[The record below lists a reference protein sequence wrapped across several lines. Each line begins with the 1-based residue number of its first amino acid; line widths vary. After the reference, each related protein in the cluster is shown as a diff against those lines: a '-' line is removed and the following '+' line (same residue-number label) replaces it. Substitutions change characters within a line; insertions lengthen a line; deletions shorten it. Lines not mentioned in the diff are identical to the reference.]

1 MKNKFSIIIPIYNE
15 AENILKLVREII
27 KTLENN
33 YLYEII
39 IVDDFSNDKTEEI
52 LKSSY
57 FSDCQI
63 IRHKKNKGQSESIRT
78 GILLS
83 KYNSIITLDGDLQN
97 DPSDIPKLIDIYQN
111 KEINYDLVGGV
122 RKKRMDN
129 LIKKISSL
137 FANYVRKFI
146 LNDDCNDTGCG
157 LKIFTK
163 RIFLEFPFF
172 NGIHRFLPALFKG
185 YGYNTIFINV
195 NHRKRVAGLSKYGT
209 LTRLYFGIIDIIKV
223 KKIINNQKAKHV

>member
-1 MKNKFSIIIPIYNE
+1 MKTLTILIPAYNEEKTIKESLTRLSKFSFFQK
-15 AENILKLVREII
+15 A
-27 KTLENN
+27 
-33 YLYEII
+33 
-39 IVDDFSNDKTEEI
+39 IVINDSSNDKTEEI

-195 NHRKRVAGLSKYGT
+195 NHRKRNYGVSKYGT
-209 LTRLYFGIIDIIKV
+209 ISFFNKSFLYGIIDIIKV
-223 KKIINNQKAKHV
+223 KKIINKQKAKHV